1 MAGGIIEIDVVL
13 NDRDLTRRLDRAA
26 QMARRAA
33 GGITAAFGAAG
44 LVAGLKQVV
53 TVGRDFD
60 LVMNTIRGT
69 SGATAQEM
77 AAISDKARQLGN
89 DIALPATSAVD
100 AATAMLE
107 LSKGGLTV
115 KASMDAARGS
125 LALAAAAQ
133 IDAGKAAEIQAN
145 AINTF
150 RLKAT
155 DAEHVADVL
164 ANTANKSSA
173 GMTDIADALQQS
185 GSVAAQFNMTLDQ
198 TAGALGVIA
207 NNGIKGSDAGTLLK
221 STLLALQDTGEPA
234 VNAMKEL
241 GIVTYDAEG
250 RFVGLGKILEQVN
263 TASKN
268 LTEEQFNQA
277 TSVLFGSD
285 AMRLAG
291 IAAKENA
298 DSFRNMTEAVG
309 QAGGASRL
317 AAEMNKG
324 LPGAL
329 ERVKNAAETTQL
341 AIYELLRGPLTDLAN
356 FGADKLTG
364 VADWIGAQEMDGA
377 KLRALADEL
386 RPLGERLR
394 EIGVDAA
401 DVAKGTTEAG
411 GAVSM
416 LGDGAKLAGEGAIAG
431 LQPVLG
437 VISGVASGFAALPT
451 PVQTAALAMGAFAL
465 ARGRMNRSLAQA
477 SEREAAQ
484 RTRWQNMALAGRQ
497 FNQEMRVASAMARM
511 QGQDLTRAQRVMAT
525 YHTST
530 VGSVASMRNFTTQVG
545 AARAGAVAAGTPIS
559 RLAASMQVLGQTRTD
574 GIGRIAS
581 AFTNAATAAGGYSR
595 AAGIAAGSAT
605 ALRVGAGAVFN
616 AVGGLSGLLFGG
628 ATLALAMYSSNQRK
642 AAQAAAEHK
651 QIVDGLVG
659 SINAQTGALNAAGIA
674 QVQQSLADMKYG
686 DKKTNPYD
694 TLEANKQLAISA
706 DTFTNAAAGQRDAI
720 DEVNRSL
727 DQQASKSL
735 QASDFWRLH
744 GESYQEVGVSVQEF
758 TAAVRGNEKAQD
770 EVERKLERGGIKN
783 WANTWRDAGENLDAA
798 GQSAVQLGQQMG
810 QANDSLS
817 AAQKLAQQQAEALR
831 KVTPEARTLAESMQT
846 LSDNTAS
853 ASDKASAL
861 KTALDALS
869 GGAEGVDA
877 ARGQGLA
884 EVEKLPGLWQ
894 AAADAAGG
902 YAGII
907 DQSTGRI
914 SVNSDATREL
924 SASVT
929 RVKDSMNTAASAAY
943 QFAVENGQSQEQ
955 ARQAA
960 VVASQGIYDSFM
972 RTADGAR
979 RAGVDVDGLMRA
991 MNVLPPQ
998 KLVEFISLGADTTK
1012 QEIYLLKQQ
1021 LDQTPNAKSITV
1033 SSLSDEAK
1041 RKLDEL
1047 KVKTETLP
1055 DGRVVVSAFT
1065 DEARRRIDELLKPET
1080 KTVTIDYN
1088 DPRYGGAGA
1097 GAGVLLPEANPRSQQ
1112 YDGRYGRAGGGPIPY
1127 AVGGG
1132 VGPDGAIRGP
1142 GTGTSDSISTFVPAG
1157 GHVFTARETE
1167 AAGGHEGLRARLA
1180 AMARPGRGRAGAGP
1194 MQAVKLSNGEHFAD
1208 PDQVA
1213 AVGGHGPIFEL
1224 RRMLKSAQRFS
1235 LGGLVRSEQVGHA
1248 NDGLPYI
1255 TGARD
1260 CSMWVSWMV
1269 QAAKGQPLGR
1279 LFTTHTLIGGQTGGL
1294 APGASPGDL
1303 LTVGTSSEHMAATV
1317 MTANGPVNTES
1328 GGNSSPSQVRWGRGA
1343 AGAFDPQF
1351 THRFHLPLNLINPIP
1366 QKELTPGNPA
1376 SPYIPDALANSR
1388 AQNEIRNEGD
1398 GEQRQYIEPPKPPK
1412 LEDVSAEAAK
1422 IATRG
1427 LLETF
1432 GLENSI
1438 LADPGQ
1444 STIGQ
1449 ALQIGA
1455 NTERYRRE
1463 QSMSPTENGG
1473 DGTGVEL
1480 SDEEKLRIK
1489 QDYERER
1496 FPRDQKYK
1504 EDQAAIRKQYPGDG
1518 NKGVRDQKLFELK
1531 QRRDLEELP
1540 YKQQYQSRLK
1550 GSSTSGGETGADP
1563 NSTDGGGGGSTVD
1576 GTGWGTRVQPQTP
1589 TDPYLMVDSAPY
1601 NPAFGA
1607 AQWGKE
1613 IAAALQIAG
1622 MSQTFKG
1629 QMVGQG
1635 DIESKGDPRAVG
1647 PDSSDGRPEGWMQV
1661 KPGTFAGNR
1670 DARLPDDP
1678 FNVLANAVAS
1688 LNYVKGRYGDPNG
1701 ANWPTVAG
1709 YKDGGLR
1716 PMRGDKASVVPPN
1729 TFRVI
1734 GDRALNDEF
1743 FIPDTDDPQHVALG
1757 AEWAR
1762 RRGMQLVQMH
1772 ADGGISARA
1781 RGGQAA
1787 MATALAEPRTEEY
1800 HTHEGPRNYN
1810 YSGPADEARG
1820 YFGAARRHDRIDH
1833 QGAGITRI
1841 GRKGST
1847 RG

>member
-33 GGITAAFGAAG
+33 TGITAAFGAAG

-221 STLLALQDTGEPA
+221 STLLALQDTGKPA
-234 VNAMKEL
+234 TEAMKTL

-277 TSVLFGSD
+277 TSILFGSD

-298 DSFRNMTEAVG
+298 DSFRNMTDAVG

-364 VADWIGAQEMDGA
+364 VADWIGDQEVDGA
-377 KLRALADEL
+377 KLRALADAL
-386 RPLGERLR
+386 RPVGMELR
-394 EIGVDAA
+394 EIGIDAA

-416 LGDGAKLAGEGAIAG
+416 LGDGAKIAGEGALAG
-431 LQPVLG
+431 LQPLLG
-437 VISGVASGFAALPT
+437 VIGGVASGFASLPT

-477 SEREAAQ
+477 GERDAAQ
-484 RTRWQNMALAGRQ
+484 RTRWQNMALASRQ
-497 FNQEMRVASAMARM
+497 FNQEMRTQARLARM
-511 QGQDLTRAQRVMAT
+511 QGTELTRAQRIMAG
-525 YHTST
+525 YNTST

-545 AARAGAVAAGTPIS
+545 AARAGAAAAGTPIG

-659 SINAQTGALNAAGIA
+659 SINAQTGALNAAGVA

-720 DEVNRSL
+720 DQVNQSL
-727 DQQASKSL
+727 DNQTSKSI

-783 WANTWRDAGENLDAA
+783 WANTWRDAREDLDGA

-810 QANDSLS
+810 QANDSLTD
-817 AAQKLAQQQAEALR
+817 AQKAAQQQAEALR
-831 KVTPEARTLAESMQT
+831 KVTPEARTLAESMQV

-884 EVEKLPGLWQ
+884 EVEKLPALWE
-894 AAADAAGG
+894 AASAAAGG

-943 QFAVENGQSQEQ
+943 QFAIENGQSQEQ

-972 RTADGAR
+972 HTAEGAR
-979 RAGVDVDGLMRA
+979 RAGVDVDGLMSA
-991 MNVLPPQ
+991 MRVLPPQ
-998 KLVEFISLGADTTK
+998 KLVEFISLGADTTR
-1012 QEIYLLKQQ
+1012 QEIFLVREELNRVPPGHTVTMSTLSKQAQ
-1021 LDQTPNAKSITV
+1021 DDIRQTGAM
-1033 SSLSDEAK
+1033 
-1041 RKLDEL
+1041 
-1047 KVKTETLP
+1047 VKELP
-1055 DGRVVVSAFT
+1055 DGRVEITALT
-1065 DEARRRIDELLKPET
+1065 DGARARIDELLKPES
-1080 KTVTIDYN
+1080 KTVTVN
-1088 DPRYGGAGA
+1088 WAPGYGGGVGA
-1097 GAGVLLPEANPRSQQ
+1097 GWAATAPAQPR
-1112 YDGRYGRAGGGPIPY
+1112 ALGGPVGY

-1132 VGPDGAIRGP
+1132 IGPDGAIRGP
-1142 GTGTSDSISTFVPAG
+1142 GTGTSDSISTFAPAG

-1180 AMARPGRGRAGAGP
+1180 AMSRPGRGRAAAGA
-1194 MQAVKLSNGEHFAD
+1194 MQAVKLSNGEHYAS
-1208 PDQVA
+1208 PDEVA
-1213 AVGGHGPIFEL
+1213 AAGGHEAIFGL
-1224 RRMLKSAQRFS
+1224 RRMLKSVQRFS
-1235 LGGLVRSEQVGHA
+1235 LGGLVRSEQVAHA

-1279 LFTTHTLIGGQTGGL
+1279 LFTTHTLIGGQTAGL
-1294 APGASPGDL
+1294 VPGASPGDL

-1366 QKELTPGNPA
+1366 QKELTPGNSA
-1376 SPYIPDALANSR
+1376 SPYIPDSLANRRDQDS
-1388 AQNEIRNEGD
+1388 IRNEGD
-1398 GEQRQYIEPPKPPK
+1398 GESRQYIEPPKPPK

-1455 NTERYRRE
+1455 NTDRYRRE
-1463 QSMSPTENGG
+1463 QSMSPTENGEG
-1473 DGTGVEL
+1473 GTGVEL

-1531 QRRDLEELP
+1531 QRRDTEELP
-1540 YKQQYQSRLK
+1540 YKQEYQSRLK
-1550 GSSTSGGETGADP
+1550 GSSTTGGETDGDP
-1563 NSTDGGGGGSTVD
+1563 NSTDGGGGSTVD

-1601 NPAFGA
+1601 NPVFGA

-1622 MSQTFKG
+1622 LSQTFKQ

-1635 DIESKGDPRAVG
+1635 DIESKGDPRAIG
-1647 PDSSDGRPEGWMQV
+1647 PSSPDGTPQGWMQV
-1661 KPGTFAGNR
+1661 KPGTFASMR
-1670 DARLPDDP
+1670 DSKLPDDP
-1678 FNVLANAVAS
+1678 FNVLANGVAA
-1688 LNYVKGRYGDPNG
+1688 LNWTKERWGDPNG
-1701 ANWPTVAG
+1701 ANWPTTAG
-1709 YKDGGLR
+1709 YKDGGLH

-1729 TFRVI
+1729 TWRVV
-1734 GDRALNDEF
+1734 GDRAIADEF
-1743 FIPDTDDPQHVALG
+1743 FIPDTDDPQHVAIG

-1762 RRGMQLVQMH
+1762 RRGMQLVQLH

-1810 YSGPADEARG
+1810 YSGPAEDARG
-1820 YFGAARRHDRIDH
+1820 YFGAARRHDRIDG
-1833 QGAGITRI
+1833 QGVGITRI
-1841 GRKGST
+1841 GRKGSN
-1847 RG
+1847 R

>member
-107 LSKGGLTV
+107 LSKGGLSV

-277 TSVLFGSD
+277 TSILFGSD

-329 ERVKNAAETTQL
+329 ERVKNATETTQL

-364 VADWIGAQEMDGA
+364 VADWIGGQDIDGA
-377 KLRALADEL
+377 KFRALADEL

-394 EIGVDAA
+394 EIGTDAA

-416 LGDGAKLAGEGAIAG
+416 LGDGAQLAGEGALAG
-431 LQPVLG
+431 LQPILG
-437 VISGVASGFAALPT
+437 VVEGVTSAFAALPT
-451 PVQTAALAMGAFAL
+451 PVQTAALAMAAFAV
-465 ARGRMNRSLAQA
+465 ARNRIATPGPLRAMQQFRTEMATQNALYRQA
-477 SEREAAQ
+477 MAAQ
-484 RTRWQNMALAGRQ
+484 NNYGQSLTRGQQIMAAYRTSTIPAIASTRQ
-497 FNQEMRVASAMARM
+497 FTDTVTAAR
-511 QGQDLTRAQRVMAT
+511 
-525 YHTST
+525 
-530 VGSVASMRNFTTQVG
+530 NG
-545 AARAGAVAAGTPIS
+545 AAAAGQPIS
-559 RLAASMQVLGQTRTD
+559 RLSGVMQAMGQRTD
-574 GIGRIAS
+574 GLGRIATAFNNASTS
-581 AFTNAATAAGGYSR
+581 AARFGTAAGL
-595 AAGIAAGSAT
+595 AAGGAT
-605 ALRVGAGAVFN
+605 AIRVGAGAVFN

-628 ATLALAMYSSNQRK
+628 ATLALALYSSNQRK

-720 DEVNRSL
+720 DQVNRSL

-783 WANTWRDAGENLDAA
+783 WANTWRDARENLDDA

-902 YAGII
+902 YSGII
-907 DQSTGRI
+907 DQNTGRI
-914 SVNSDATREL
+914 SVNSNATREL

-943 QFAVENGQSQEQ
+943 EFAIKNGQSQEQ

-960 VVASQGIYDSFM
+960 VIASQGIYDSFL

-1012 QEIYLLKQQ
+1012 QEIYLIKQQ

-1041 RKLDEL
+1041 RRLQELD
-1047 KVKTETLP
+1047 VQVRTLP
-1055 DGRVVVSAFT
+1055 DGRVVVEALT
-1065 DEARRRIDELLKPET
+1065 DEARKRVNEFLKTET
-1080 KTVTIDYN
+1080 KYVDIVERVASQIERNGSGVPYRQEYIDQARQ
-1088 DPRYGGAGA
+1088 PRA
-1097 GAGVLLPEANPRSQQ
+1097 
-1112 YDGRYGRAGGGPIPY
+1112 AGGPVGY

-1132 VGPDGAIRGP
+1132 IGPDGAIRGP
-1142 GTGTSDSISTFVPAG
+1142 GTGTSDSIAAFAPAG

-1180 AMARPGRGRAGAGP
+1180 AMARPGRGRAGSGA
-1194 MQAVKLSNGEHFAD
+1194 MQAVKLSNGEHFAS
-1208 PDQVA
+1208 PEQVA
-1213 AVGGHGPIFEL
+1213 AAGGHEAIFGL
-1224 RRMLKSAQRFS
+1224 RRMLKSVQRFS

-1317 MTANGPVNTES
+1317 MTADGPVNTET

-1351 THRFHLPLNLINPIP
+1351 THRFHLPLNLINPVP
-1366 QKELTPGNPA
+1366 QKEATPGDSQ
-1376 SPYIPDALANSR
+1376 SPYIPDAIANRRDQDS
-1388 AQNEIRNEGD
+1388 IRNEGD

-1444 STIGQ
+1444 TTIGQ

-1463 QSMSPTENGG
+1463 QSMSPIENGEG
-1473 DGTGVEL
+1473 GTGVEL

-1489 QDYERER
+1489 QDYERSK

-1504 EDQAAIRKQYPGDG
+1504 EEQAAIRKQYPGDG
-1518 NKGVRDQKLFELK
+1518 NKGVREQKLFELK
-1531 QRRDLEELP
+1531 QRRDTEELP
-1540 YKQQYQSRLK
+1540 YKQEYQSKLK
-1550 GSSTSGGETGADP
+1550 GSSTSGGETGGDP
-1563 NSTDGGGGGSTVD
+1563 NSTDGGGGSTVD

-1589 TDPYLMVDSAPY
+1589 TDPYLAVDSAPY

-1622 MSQTFKG
+1622 LSQTFKQ
-1629 QMVGQG
+1629 QMIGQG
-1635 DIESKGDPRAVG
+1635 DIESKGDPQAVG
-1647 PDSSDGRPEGWMQV
+1647 PDSADGRPQGWMQV
-1661 KPGTFAGNR
+1661 KPRTFASMR
-1670 DARLPDDP
+1670 DPKLPDNP
-1678 FNVLANAVAS
+1678 FNVLANGVAS
-1688 LNYVKGRYGDPNG
+1688 LNWVKERYDDPNG
-1701 ANWPTVAG
+1701 ANWPTTAG
-1709 YKDGGLR
+1709 YKDGGLN

-1729 TFRVI
+1729 TWRVV
-1734 GDRALNDEF
+1734 GDRAIADEF
-1743 FIPDTDDPQHVALG
+1743 FIPDTDDPQHVAIG

-1762 RRGMQLVQMH
+1762 RRGFQLVQLH

-1787 MATALAEPRTEEY
+1787 MATALSEPRTAEY
-1800 HTHEGPRNYN
+1800 HTHEGSNYT
-1810 YSGPADEARG
+1810 YSGPPEGARG
-1820 YFGAARRHDRIDH
+1820 FFGAARRHDRIDH
-1833 QGAGITRI
+1833 QGAGITRV
-1841 GRKGST
+1841 GRKGSN

>member
-26 QMARRAA
+26 QVARRAA

-107 LSKGGLTV
+107 LSKGGLSV

-133 IDAGKAAEIQAN
+133 IDAGRAAEIQAN

-221 STLLALQDTGEPA
+221 STLLALQDTGKPA
-234 VNAMKEL
+234 AAAMETL
-241 GIVTYDAEG
+241 GITTYDAQG
-250 RFVGLGKILEQVN
+250 KFVGLGKILEQVN
-263 TASKN
+263 TAHKT
-268 LTEEQFNQA
+268 LTEEEFNHASA
-277 TSVLFGSD
+277 TLFGSD

-364 VADWIGAQEMDGA
+364 VAEWIGGQDMDA
-377 KLRALADEL
+377 ARFRAIADEL

-401 DVAKGTTEAG
+401 DFAKGTTEAG

-431 LQPVLG
+431 LQPILG
-437 VISGVASGFAALPT
+437 VVGGVVSAFTALPT
-451 PVQTAALAMGAFAL
+451 PVQTAALAMGALAL
-465 ARGRMNRSLAQA
+465 ARGRMNRSL
-477 SEREAAQ
+477 ERAGSLEAGQ

-497 FNQEMRVASAMARM
+497 FNQEMRTQAQLAQM
-511 QGQDLTRAQRVMAT
+511 QGQSLTRAQRAMAA
-525 YHTST
+525 YNTST
-530 VGSVASMRNFTTQVG
+530 VGSVATMRNFTTQVA

-574 GIGRIAS
+574 GIGRIA
-581 AFTNAATAAGGYSR
+581 AAYTNAATAAGSYR
-595 AAGIAAGSAT
+595 TAAGLAAGGAT
-605 ALRVGAGAVFN
+605 ALRVGAGALFN
-616 AVGGLSGLLFGG
+616 AVGGLSGLLMGG
-628 ATLALAMYSSNQRK
+628 ATLALAMYSQRQQK

-659 SINAQTGALNAAGIA
+659 SINAQTGALNSQGMAAL
-674 QVQQSLADMKYG
+674 QNSLAGAKFASS
-686 DKKTNPYD
+686 DKQGTNPYD
-694 TLEANKQLAISA
+694 LLARNQNLNIA
-706 DTFTNAAAGQRDAI
+706 PEQYLNAASGQQAQIDAVNQALDVQVRKSIDASDAWSTYGNILSRNGVSAEDLTLALRGNQEQIDRVEVALAGNAGIETFRKSLDSAGSDAI
-720 DEVNRSL
+720 EL
-727 DQQASKSL
+727 
-735 QASDFWRLH
+735 
-744 GESYQEVGVSVQEF
+744 
-758 TAAVRGNEKAQD
+758 GN
-770 EVERKLERGGIKN
+770 
-783 WANTWRDAGENLDAA
+783 
-798 GQSAVQLGQQMG
+798 QMG
-810 QANDSLS
+810 KANDALDDG
-817 AAQKLAQQQAEALR
+817 QKLAIQQAEALR
-831 KVTPEARTLAESMQT
+831 KVHPEARTLSDAMQV

-869 GGAEGVDA
+869 GGAEGVDS
-877 ARGQGLA
+877 ARGQGFA

-894 AAADAAGG
+894 AAAAAAGG
-902 YAGII
+902 FNGII

-914 SVNSDATREL
+914 SINNDSTREL
-924 SASVT
+924 SASIG
-929 RVKDSMNTAASAAY
+929 RVKDSMNNAAAAAY
-943 QFAVENGQSQEQ
+943 KFAIESGQSQDE

-960 VVASQGIYDSFM
+960 VIASQGIYDGFM
-972 RTADGAR
+972 KTADGAR
-979 RAGVDVDGLMRA
+979 QAGVDIDGLMRA

-998 KLVEFISLGADTTK
+998 KLVEFISLGADKTK
-1012 QEIYLLKQQ
+1012 QEIYLIKQQ

-1033 SSLSDEAK
+1033 ATLSDEAK
-1041 RKLDEL
+1041 KKLDEL
-1047 KVKTETLP
+1047 KVKTDTLP
-1055 DGRVVVSAFT
+1055 DGRVVVSALT
-1065 DEARRRIDELLKPET
+1065 DEARRRIDELLKPEE
-1080 KTVTIDYN
+1080 KIVTVSYRGYDIPSSIVRPD
-1088 DPRYGGAGA
+1088 
-1097 GAGVLLPEANPRSQQ
+1097 LLPPQPR
-1112 YDGRYGRAGGGPIPY
+1112 ATGGPVGY

-1132 VGPDGAIRGP
+1132 IGPDGAIRGP
-1142 GTGTSDSISTFVPAG
+1142 GTGTSDSISTFAPAG
-1157 GHVFTARETE
+1157 GHVFTARETD
-1167 AAGGHEGLRARLA
+1167 AAGGHEGLRGMLA
-1180 AMARPGRGRAGAGP
+1180 AMARPGRGRASGGA

-1213 AVGGHGPIFEL
+1213 AVGGHDAIFSL
-1224 RRMLKSAQRFS
+1224 RRALKSVQRFS

-1351 THRFHLPLNLINPIP
+1351 THRFHLPLNLINPVP
-1366 QKELTPGNPA
+1366 QKELTPGNPQ
-1376 SPYIPDALANSR
+1376 SPYIPDALANRR

-1463 QSMSPTENGG
+1463 QSMSPTENG

-1504 EDQAAIRKQYPGDG
+1504 EDQAAIRKQYPGDA

-1531 QRRDLEELP
+1531 QRRDTEELP

-1550 GSSTSGGETGADP
+1550 GASTTGGGAAGADP
-1563 NSTDGGGGGSTVD
+1563 SSTDGGGGGSTVD

-1613 IAAALQIAG
+1613 IAAALQISG

-1647 PDSSDGRPEGWMQV
+1647 PDSVDGRPEGWMQV

-1729 TFRVI
+1729 TWRVI

-1762 RRGMQLVQMH
+1762 RRGMQLVQLH

-1810 YSGPADEARG
+1810 YSGPAEDARG
-1820 YFGAARRHDRIDH
+1820 FFGAARRHDRIDH
-1833 QGAGITRI
+1833 QGAGITRV
-1841 GRKGST
+1841 GRKGSN

>member
-107 LSKGGLTV
+107 LSKGGLSV

-150 RLKAT
+150 RLSAT

-185 GSVAAQFNMTLDQ
+185 GSVAAQFNMTLDE

-277 TSVLFGSD
+277 TSILFGSD

-364 VADWIGAQEMDGA
+364 VADWIGGQDIDGA
-377 KLRALADEL
+377 KFRAIADEL

-394 EIGVDAA
+394 EIGMDAA

-416 LGDGAKLAGEGAIAG
+416 LGDGAQLAGEGALAG
-431 LQPVLG
+431 LQPILG
-437 VISGVASGFAALPT
+437 VVEGVTSAFAALPT
-451 PVQTAALAMGAFAL
+451 PVQTAALAMAAFAV
-465 ARGRMNRSLAQA
+465 ARNRIATPGPLRAMQQFRTEMATQNALYRQA
-477 SEREAAQ
+477 MAAQ
-484 RTRWQNMALAGRQ
+484 NNYGQSLTRSQQIMAAYRTSTIPAIASTRQ
-497 FNQEMRVASAMARM
+497 FTDTVTAAR
-511 QGQDLTRAQRVMAT
+511 
-525 YHTST
+525 
-530 VGSVASMRNFTTQVG
+530 NG
-545 AARAGAVAAGTPIS
+545 AAAAGQPIS
-559 RLAASMQVLGQTRTD
+559 RLSGVMQAMGQRTD
-574 GIGRIAS
+574 GLGRIATAFNNASTS
-581 AFTNAATAAGGYSR
+581 AARFGTAAGL
-595 AAGIAAGSAT
+595 AAGGAT
-605 ALRVGAGAVFN
+605 AIRVGAGAVFN

-628 ATLALAMYSSNQRK
+628 ATLALALYSSNQRK

-831 KVTPEARTLAESMQT
+831 KVTPEARTLAESMQV

-914 SVNSDATREL
+914 SVNNEATRAL
-924 SASVT
+924 SGSIT

-943 QFAVENGQSQEQ
+943 EFAISNGQSQEQ

-1041 RKLDEL
+1041 RKLTDL
-1047 KVKTETLP
+1047 KVTTETLP

-1097 GAGVLLPEANPRSQQ
+1097 GAGVLLPEANPRSPQ
-1112 YDGRYGRAGGGPIPY
+1112 YDGRHGRAGGGPIPY

-1132 VGPDGAIRGP
+1132 IGPDGAIRGP
-1142 GTGTSDSISTFVPAG
+1142 GTGTSDSIATFAPAG

-1167 AAGGHEGLRARLA
+1167 AAGGHEGINARLA
-1180 AMARPGRGRAGAGP
+1180 AMSRPGHGRGVGGGG
-1194 MQAVKLSNGEHFAD
+1194 MQAVALSNGEHFAS
-1208 PDQVA
+1208 PEQVA
-1213 AVGGHGPIFEL
+1213 AAGGHEAIFGL
-1224 RRMLKSAQRFS
+1224 RRMLKSVQRFS

-1279 LFTTHTLIGGQTGGL
+1279 LFTTHTLIGGQTAGL
-1294 APGASPGDL
+1294 VPGASPGDL

-1351 THRFHLPLNLINPIP
+1351 THRFHLPLNLINPVP
-1366 QKELTPGNPA
+1366 QKELTPSNPT
-1376 SPYIPDALANSR
+1376 SPYIPDALANQR
-1388 AQNEIRNEGD
+1388 AQNEVRNEGD

-1489 QDYERER
+1489 QDYERKR

-1504 EDQAAIRKQYPGDG
+1504 EDQAAIRKQYPGDA

-1531 QRRDLEELP
+1531 QRRDTEELP

-1550 GSSTSGGETGADP
+1550 GSSTTGGETGADP
-1563 NSTDGGGGGSTVD
+1563 NSTDGGGGSTVD
-1576 GTGWGTRVQPQTP
+1576 GTGWGTRTQPQTP

-1622 MSQTFKG
+1622 LSQTFKQ
-1629 QMVGQG
+1629 QMIGQG
-1635 DIESKGDPRAVG
+1635 DIESKGDPEAVG
-1647 PDSSDGRPEGWMQV
+1647 PDSSDGKPQGWMQV
-1661 KPGTFAGNR
+1661 KPPTFASMR
-1670 DARLPDDP
+1670 DPKLPDNP
-1678 FNVLANAVAS
+1678 FNVLANGVAS
-1688 LNYVKGRYGDPNG
+1688 LNWVKERWGDPNG

-1787 MATALAEPRTEEY
+1787 MATALAEPRSVEH
-1800 HTHEGPRNYN
+1800 HTHEGSKYE
-1810 YSGPADEARG
+1810 YSGPAEDARG
-1820 YFGAARRHDRIDH
+1820 FFGAARRHDRIDR

-1841 GRKGST
+1841 GRKGSN